1 MKQSHKK
8 NIAIIGVGLIG
19 GSFAL
24 RLHEKKLARQIF
36 GVESDPEH
44 AKQALELELTD
55 HICSLA
61 EAIRDAEVL
70 ILTIP
75 VNRICTILPGILD
88 QIRPD
93 QVVLDAGS
101 TKVSIVDC
109 VHDHPNRKRFVATHP
124 MWGTEYSGPVA
135 AVPHAFQSKSVVLCD
150 KKDSDPDAVAWVEH
164 MYRKIGMHLLEMSA
178 QEHDLHTAYISH
190 ISHITSFAL
199 ANTVLAKEQQA
210 NTIFELASSGFES
223 TVRLAKSNPGMWLPI
238 LQQNKTNILEVLEE
252 HIAQLYAFKT
262 AIETEHTE
270 ELLQLI
276 LKANQIKKILK

>member
-1 MKQSHKK
+1 MKQLPKK

-24 RLHEKKLARQIF
+24 RLHEKKLAGQLL
-36 GVESDPEH
+36 GVEPDPEH
-44 AKQALELELTD
+44 ARQALELELID
-55 HICSLA
+55 HICSLG

-75 VNRICTILPGILD
+75 VNIICTLLPGILD
-88 QIRPD
+88 QVSPD
-93 QVVLDAGS
+93 QIVLDTGS
-101 TKVSIVDC
+101 TKASIIDC
-109 VHDHPNRKRFVATHP
+109 IRDHPNRKRFVATHP
-124 MWGTEYSGPVA
+124 MWGTEYSGPSA

-150 KKDSDPDAVAWVEH
+150 KEDSAPDAIAWVEH
-164 MYRKIGMHLLEMSA
+164 MYGKIGMHLLEMSA

-252 HIAQLYAFKT
+252 HITQLNAFKT
-262 AIETEHTE
+262 AIEMEHTE